1 MSEDAVSYAIY
12 WAEKKRLE
20 FVTPELVL
28 IGITLQQPFDEIA
41 KRMSILPSA
50 IREELRTYAYNG
62 DVIDEKEEYTLESS
76 LQLHQMLKVAET
88 SARCSSLNEI
98 DIPHIIGGVLSLDD
112 SIAKYTLYKHF
123 GQDDDKII
131 SLFSEAYTFVNNNLN
146 RNNTFDEYDWLTD
159 DSEDED
165 TSNVDLSK
173 DGWRTLVTCMNDQKT
188 AHKKIIG
195 REEELERTIQILSRK
210 EKNNPLHIGESGVGK
225 TALIYGLISKIESG
239 DVPDNLKGSK
249 IYSMDLGSLIA
260 GSQMRGEFEKR
271 LKAVLEGVRNTP
283 KGIIYLDEIHN
294 IIGAGQIGDSAMDAS
309 TLLKPYLDEGTLRF
323 IGSTTYQDYNRYMA
337 KSKGIIRRFQQ
348 IDINEPSIEETVKI
362 IKGILPN
369 YEKFHEVKYSDEAV
383 RYAVEKSDQ
392 LIVDRFLPDKAID
405 IIDEAGAYRKLHP
418 IMTRNNTPKAKR
430 YQVIDKQLVSDIL
443 SNICKI
449 DSKALK
455 DSDNDQLEKLSEH
468 ILSQIYGQDEAV
480 RYVVEAVQMAKA
492 GLLEENKPMASLL
505 FVGPTGVGKTE
516 LCKVLAKELGTQ
528 LVRFDMSEYTEKHT
542 IAKLI
547 GSPAG
552 YVGYEDGGLLTD
564 AIRKTPNCVLLL
576 DEIEKAHSDIYNI
589 LLQVMDYA
597 RLTDNRGNKADF
609 KNVILIMTSN
619 AGAQYANVAGMGFSS
634 NTSRG
639 DYMLKTVKKTFKP
652 EFLNRLS
659 GTVVFHDMDRT
670 MAEMIFDKKIH
681 QLEQRL
687 KNKNVTLRLSSAA
700 RQFFI
705 DKGFTKLNGAREMD
719 RVIQQ
724 HLNPLLMREILFGN
738 LKNGGIANIDIKDN
752 KIIII

>member
-20 FVTPELVL
+20 FITPELVL
-28 IGITLQQPFDEIA
+28 IGVTLQQPFDEIA
-41 KRMSILPSA
+41 KRMSIIPST
-50 IREELRTYAYNG
+50 IREELRAYTYNG
-62 DVIDEKEEYTLESS
+62 DVIDEGEEYTLESS

-88 SARCSSLNEI
+88 SARCSSKDEI

-112 SIAKYTLYKHF
+112 SVAKYTLYKHF
-123 GQDDDKII
+123 GNDDAKII
-131 SLFSEAYTFVNNNLN
+131 SIFSEAYTAAENSINDNESYDGF
-146 RNNTFDEYDWLTD
+146 DWLVD
-159 DSEDED
+159 DSEDES
-165 TSNVDLSK
+165 SNVDLSK
-173 DGWRTLVTCMNDQKT
+173 DGWKTLVTCMNDQK
-188 AHKKIIG
+188 AAKQPFIG

-210 EKNNPLHIGESGVGK
+210 DKNNPLHIGESGVGK
-225 TALIYGLISKIESG
+225 TALIYGLISKIKSG
-239 DVPDNLKGSK
+239 DVPENLKNSK
-249 IYSMDLGSLIA
+249 IYSMDLGSMIA

-271 LKAVLEGVRNTP
+271 IKAVLEGVRNTHG
-283 KGIIYLDEIHN
+283 GIIYLDEIHN
-294 IIGAGQIGDSAMDAS
+294 LIGAGQIGDSAMDAS

-348 IDINEPSIEETVKI
+348 IDINEPSIDETIQI
-362 IKGILPN
+362 IKGVLPN
-369 YEKFHEVKYSDEAV
+369 YEKFHGVKYTDEAI
-383 RYAVEKSDQ
+383 RYAVEKSNQ
-392 LIVDRFLPDKAID
+392 LIVERFLPDKAID

-418 IMTRNNTPKAKR
+418 IMTKNNTPKAKR
-430 YQVIDKQLVSDIL
+430 FQTVDKQLISEIL
-443 SNICKI
+443 SKICKI

-455 DSDNDQLEKLSEH
+455 DSDNKQLEKLSER

-492 GLLEENKPMASLL
+492 GLLDENKPLASLL

-516 LCKVLAKELGTQ
+516 LCKVLANELGIQ
-528 LVRFDMSEYTEKHT
+528 LIRFDMSEYTEKHT

-564 AIRKTPNCVLLL
+564 AIRKSPNCVLLL

-619 AGAQYANVAGMGFSS
+619 AGAQFANTAGMGFAS
-634 NTSRG
+634 NTTRG
-639 DYMLKTVKKTFKP
+639 DVMLQTVKKIFKP

-670 MAEMIFDKKIH
+670 MAEMIFDKKTH

-687 KNKNVTLRLSSAA
+687 NNKNVTLELMPEA
-700 RQFFI
+700 RRYFI

-724 HLNPLLMREILFGN
+724 HLNPLLMHEILFGK
-738 LKNGGIANIDIKDN
+738 LQKGGIAKIDIKDN
-752 KIIII
+752 KLILI